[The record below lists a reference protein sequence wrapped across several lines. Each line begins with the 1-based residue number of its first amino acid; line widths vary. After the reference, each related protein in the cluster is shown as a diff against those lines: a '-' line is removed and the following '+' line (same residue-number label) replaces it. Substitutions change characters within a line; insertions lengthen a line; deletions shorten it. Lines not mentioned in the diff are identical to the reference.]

1 MTDLPDD
8 ELTHDVMLAEIQ
20 KMAKRSV
27 TITINEHLD
36 EDHTIEEA
44 VDRMVATG
52 LIDDDQAHE
61 YIASGTIVQLT
72 ANGETEEETIDIIG
86 PTLNDAIGN
95 MYFYLKA
102 EE

>member
-1 MTDLPDD
+1 MSDLPDD

-36 EDHTIEEA
+36 ENQTIEEA
-44 VDRMVATG
+44 VDRMVACG
-52 LIDDDQAHE
+52 LIDDDQAPE

-72 ANGETEEETIDIIG
+72 ANGETEEDTIDIIG
-86 PTLNDAIGN
+86 PTLNDAIGS

>member
-1 MTDLPDD
+1 MSLDDD
-8 ELTHDVMLAEIQ
+8 ELTHDLMLAEIQ
-20 KMAKRSV
+20 RMCKRSL

-44 VDRMVATG
+44 VDRMVHAG
-52 LIDDDQAHE
+52 LIDDDQADE
-61 YIASGTIVQLT
+61 YIKSGTIVQVT
-72 ANGETEEETIDIIG
+72 ACGDSEEEHVDIIG
-86 PTLNDAIGN
+86 PTLNDAIGS